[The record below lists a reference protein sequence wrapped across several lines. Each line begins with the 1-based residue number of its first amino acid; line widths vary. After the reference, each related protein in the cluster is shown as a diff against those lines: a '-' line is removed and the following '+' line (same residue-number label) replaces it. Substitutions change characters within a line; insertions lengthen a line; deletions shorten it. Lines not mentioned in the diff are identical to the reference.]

1 MDLNAIRKMQQES
14 ESNSDSDFLY
24 TKEITEEG
32 IDIRI
37 MPPSPRMAGVPCVK
51 VVRYWINKKP
61 YICPSTFGR
70 PSVIKEEI
78 EEAKNDG
85 DPELLDLVEDKN
97 MLDTKTEYW
106 WAVLHLDAYKDGEQR
121 EKPIIIGDKVKIFPT
136 GPMIKAALLK
146 VILSKHAQNGTKDGI
161 ADRVKGFNVTV
172 SKSGKGKNTEYA
184 AEKWPNAQIMPKHLY
199 ENIPDV
205 VKVIEDSIKSDE
217 YLRSVIRNYLYGEEI
232 LDEEKAKTKAKK
244 AETKKS
250 SKVVDQDPDDD
261 REDNGDEEYWEQ
273 EVERKEREAQEERD
287 RNENE
292 KMLIVAKGMK
302 AKGMDIETISTITCI
317 DVEELEAFFT
327 KVEVKEED
335 VDIFKKEVGSKNP
348 VTTAT
353 KKGVE
358 TKTTTTKKPAAKVT
372 ETKETPKKVSR
383 NVLDD
388 LNNLD

>member
-85 DPELLDLVEDKN
+85 DPELLDLCEDKN

-136 GPMIKAALLK
+136 GPMIKTALLK

-244 AETKKS
+244 AETKKLT
-250 SKVVDQDPDDD
+250 KPVKQVV
-261 REDNGDEEYWEQ
+261 EEEEEEEEEYEEELDEEVDTDEEEEEQ
-273 EVERKEREAQEERD
+273 EEE
-287 RNENE
+287 E
-292 KMLIVAKGMK
+292 
-302 AKGMDIETISTITCI
+302 
-317 DVEELEAFFT
+317 
-327 KVEVKEED
+327 EVKPTP
-335 VDIFKKEVGSKNP
+335 KKKP
-348 VTTAT
+348 VTTTTAT
-353 KKGVE
+353 KKEVE